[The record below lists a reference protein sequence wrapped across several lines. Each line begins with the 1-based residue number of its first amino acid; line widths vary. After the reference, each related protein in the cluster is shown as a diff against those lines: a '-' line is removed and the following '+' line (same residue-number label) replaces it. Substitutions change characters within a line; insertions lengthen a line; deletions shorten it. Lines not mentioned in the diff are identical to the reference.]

1 MYDVFSDLLKKN
13 GVKVADVSRATGI
26 PKPTFTAWK
35 KGKLTPKADKMQK
48 IADFFNVPVEYLMT
62 GEEHI
67 LEQSILFDSLLENP
81 ELYDA
86 VKLMAS
92 QDTEKQKKI
101 IEVIRVMCE

>member
-1 MYDVFSDLLKKN
+1 MYTVFEDLINKK
-13 GVKVADVSRATGI
+13 GYKVSDVSKATGI
-26 PKPTFTAWK
+26 PQSRLSNWK
-35 KGKLTPKADKMQK
+35 NGICEPKADKMQK
-48 IADFFNVPVEYLMT
+48 IANFLDVPVEYLMT

-86 VKLMAS
+86 VKLLAS